1 MERLRLSK
9 SLLKRVAADRPA
21 KRSEYRT
28 DIPGCYLRVGPCSLS
43 LSVIRRDGS
52 DKQIRLTIPLD
63 PLDLPD
69 LPTLKRA
76 IRVAKDQCS
85 SDESGAMQ
93 AHSLTAVGARA
104 IESKRLTMNTE
115 KNYVRSLNYLVDGTN
130 DAVPV
135 QSSEIRHLHKRIAAK
150 HGTAGANSAIKLLRT
165 IMKTAH
171 SDDISFPA
179 WPTDGVRGIWSPEP
193 PRETK
198 LSLEQLP
205 VVWAADLPDHWLTWL
220 RFALLTGMRRSETQ
234 LAYLQGG
241 DVVVDRTKNFSPLRI
256 PATEAM
262 RRYIDDY
269 SAIRCFKP
277 FSKHLLSLTG
287 IRATP
292 HDLRRT
298 FASMGRR
305 VGVQQNTI
313 SWLMNHKTGRNDQ
326 TSRYQGRPEP
336 AVLESAL
343 LAIESGYSD
352 AGCRI

>member
-1 MERLRLSK
+1 M
-9 SLLKRVAADRPA
+9 AANPPA

-43 LSVIRRDGS
+43 LSVIRRDS
-52 DKQIRLTIPLD
+52 TDRQIRLTIPLD

-85 SDESGAMQ
+85 SDDIGAMH
-93 AHSLTAVGARA
+93 AHSLMAVGGRV
-104 IESKRLTMNTE
+104 IESKRLAINTE
-115 KNYVRSLNYLVDGTN
+115 KNYVRSLNYLVDCTN

-135 QSSEIRHLHKRIAAK
+135 RSTEIRRLHKQIASK

-179 WPTDGVRGIWSPEP
+179 WPTDGVRGIWSPET

-198 LSLEQLP
+198 LSFEQLP
-205 VVWAADLPDHWLTWL
+205 LVWAADLPDHWLTWL

-234 LAYLQGG
+234 RAYLQGG
-241 DVVVDRTKNFSPLRI
+241 DVVVDRTKNFSALRI
-256 PATEAM
+256 PATDAI
-262 RRYIDDY
+262 RCYIDDY

-277 FSKHLLSLTG
+277 LSKHLLALTG
-287 IRATP
+287 IRVTP

-326 TSRYQGRPEP
+326 TSRYQGRPEST
-336 AVLESAL
+336 VLESAL
-343 LAIESGYSD
+343 LAIEAGYRD
-352 AGCRI
+352 AGCTI